1 MIYKIGAILF
11 FGATALAYWSTV
23 GSLSLVIAIGA
34 LLAVIGLIAGV

>member
-23 GSLSLVIAIGA
+23 GSLDVVIAVGA
-34 LLAVIGLIAGV
+34 LLAVIGLVVGI